1 MVNFRDKKIIILIT
15 IILLLLIV
23 VVFFFLINRDKKA
36 TLTNEPVNVNTS
48 TRPMTTKEKEMVGL
62 DKNQEATV
70 VNDQEGFFIYN
81 VVK

>member
-1 MVNFRDKKIIILIT
+1 MLQFKDKKIIILIT

-23 VVFFFLINRDKKA
+23 VVVFLINRDKKV

-48 TRPMTTKEKEMVGL
+48 ARPMTTKEKEMVGL
-62 DKNQEATV
+62 DKNQKATV

>member
-1 MVNFRDKKIIILIT
+1 MIQFKDKKIIILTIT
-15 IILLLLIV
+15 FLLLLALII
-23 VVFFFLINRDKKA
+23 FFLINRDKKA

-48 TRPMTTKEKEMVGL
+48 ARPMTTKEKEMVGL
-62 DKNQEATV
+62 DKNQKATV